1 MNSIQIKGKYW
12 PFAPKYTILWE
23 GFVFPGEIGILVFF
37 YVFYF
42 LTPQIQTEI
51 SVI

>member
-12 PFAPKYTILWE
+12 PFGPKYTILWE

-37 YVFYF
+37 YMFFIFSPLKYKQRF
-42 LTPQIQTEI
+42 L
-51 SVI
+51 